1 MNEINSTAVV
11 QAKSSA
17 EVALEQL
24 GFAPGAPAHITRAS
38 QDIDAQ
44 VARKLRCP
52 ACRKRG
58 MDYRPFHRG
67 RAYAALAV
75 CRCGAGEDL

>member
-1 MNEINSTAVV
+1 M
-11 QAKSSA
+11 KSSA

-24 GFAPGAPAHITRAS
+24 GFAPGAPTHITRGS
-38 QDIDAQ
+38 QHIDAQ

-52 ACRKRG
+52 GCRKRG

-67 RAYAALAV
+67 WAYAALAV
-75 CRCGAGEDL
+75 CLCGKAEEI